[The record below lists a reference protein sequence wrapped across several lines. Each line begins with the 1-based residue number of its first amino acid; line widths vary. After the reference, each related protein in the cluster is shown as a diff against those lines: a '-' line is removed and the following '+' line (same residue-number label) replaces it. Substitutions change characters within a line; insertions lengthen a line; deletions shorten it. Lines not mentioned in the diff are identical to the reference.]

1 MTRIVAGVARG
12 RRLSV
17 PPAGTRPTAD
27 RVREAMFSTWESRL
41 TGLSGLRVADL
52 FAGSGA
58 VGLEALSRGAELAI
72 LVESDRRAAAVI
84 ATNIDAVGLPGA
96 VLVVSDVVRLV
107 GAPPPAQVGGPL
119 DLVFLDPPYELADDV
134 VESVLTGLVEH
145 GWLVDGA
152 RVVVERSRRGSGFR
166 WPDDFEPA
174 RDRQYGDTMIRTALW
189 YRRES

>member
-1 MTRIVAGVARG
+1 
-12 RRLSV
+12 
-17 PPAGTRPTAD
+17 
-27 RVREAMFSTWESRL
+27 
-41 TGLSGLRVADL
+41 
-52 FAGSGA
+52 
-58 VGLEALSRGAELAI
+58 
-72 LVESDRRAAAVI
+72 
-84 ATNIDAVGLPGA
+84 
-96 VLVVSDVVRLV
+96 
-107 GAPPPAQVGGPL
+107 
-119 DLVFLDPPYELADDV
+119 LVFLDPPYELADDV